1 MVAGIMGR
9 LLRRTLD
16 EFLWLQLR
24 PILERL
30 AWRAL
35 SLTPLY
41 RAPSGDWMVYLQKLR
56 DGWMVGVLKRF

>member
-1 MVAGIMGR
+1 MVAGVIGR
-9 LLRRTLD
+9 LLRRALD

-41 RAPSGDWMVYLQKLR
+41 RSPSGDWMVYLQKLR